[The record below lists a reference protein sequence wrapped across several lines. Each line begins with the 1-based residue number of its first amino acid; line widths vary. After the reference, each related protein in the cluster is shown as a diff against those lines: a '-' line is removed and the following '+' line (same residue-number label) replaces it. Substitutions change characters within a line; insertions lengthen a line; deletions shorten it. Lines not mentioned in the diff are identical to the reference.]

1 MFEIYAQNR
10 KEARPAA
17 LETFD
22 LVVPVF
28 RRCKERV
35 ARCGIGA
42 GSDQARKADNLVETI
57 VEGVPNGDVAL
68 PSQHGGANADL
79 RHLRAVL
86 IAITRPL
93 SPSFAD
99 GERTHIER
107 QRIDLTAANL
117 EHGAYE
123 DALRGLGACVV
134 HAPHAPDQPD
144 AVFVEDTA
152 IVLDE
157 VAVITRPGAPS
168 RRPETIGIA
177 QVLANYR
184 PLIHL
189 EAPAT
194 LDGGDVLRL
203 GRVLY
208 VGCSTRTNTE
218 AIAQLQALL
227 KPWQYRVVPV
237 DVLGC
242 LHLKSAVTAVG
253 DNRLLINGAWTNA
266 RAFEGNELIDVAA
279 EEPFGANALLV
290 RDSVIHASH
299 LPRTAERLERAGIRV
314 IRTACSEI
322 AKGEGAVTCCSLV
335 FEY

>member
-1 MFEIYAQNR
+1 
-10 KEARPAA
+10 
-17 LETFD
+17 
-22 LVVPVF
+22 
-28 RRCKERV
+28 
-35 ARCGIGA
+35 
-42 GSDQARKADNLVETI
+42 
-57 VEGVPNGDVAL
+57 
-68 PSQHGGANADL
+68 
-79 RHLRAVL
+79 VL
-86 IAITRPL
+86 IAITRPI

-107 QRIDLTAANL
+107 SPIDLTAATR
-117 EHGAYE
+117 EHRAYE
-123 DALRGLGACVV
+123 EALRGLGASVV
-134 HAPHAPDQPD
+134 HAPAAPDQPD

-177 QVLANYR
+177 QVLGNYR
-184 PLIHL
+184 QLRHL

-208 VGCSTRTNTE
+208 VGRSSRTNSE
-218 AIAQLQALL
+218 AIAHLQSLL
-227 KPWQYRVVPV
+227 EPWGYRVVPV
-237 DVLGC
+237 YVSGC

-253 DNRLLINGAWTNA
+253 DNRLLINREWTDA
-266 RAFEGNELIDVAA
+266 SAFKPNELIDVAI

-290 RDSVIHASH
+290 RDSVIYPTHF
-299 LPRTAERLERAGIRV
+299 PRTAERLERLGVNV

-322 AKGEGAVTCCSLV
+322 AKAEGAVTCCSLV
-335 FEY
+335 FES